1 MSRVLVTGGTG
12 FIGRALCPI
21 LLRHGVRVSVATR
34 SPRVAET
41 IGGVDVRP
49 IPGVGPRVN
58 WSVVLRDVDAIVHL
72 AAKVP
77 AALTDRNQQHARD
90 DERVNIGGTR
100 KLAEDAAAAGVRRI
114 VYVSTAS
121 VHGARTAPDQA
132 FSEADPPA
140 PADPYARSKCEAE
153 QALAEV
159 AEAGGL
165 ERVVL
170 RAPLVYGPKV
180 KGDFLALLQR
190 VGTARAIYVARPA
203 AGHSNRRS
211 LLSVE
216 NLCGAIVCCLATSK
230 AAGRTFLV
238 RDGEDLSMP
247 EIIRTLAQ
255 AMMRDLRIVQVPKPL
270 LRVAPRLTG
279 NSMVL
284 DRLSASFCIDDS
296 AIRQQLG
303 WTPQHSVV
311 EGLAA
316 TAAWYASLSR

>member
-1 MSRVLVTGGTG
+1 VSRVLVTGGTG

-49 IPGVGPRVN
+49 IPGVGPRVD

-77 AALTDRNQQHARD
+77 AALADGNQQHARD

-140 PADPYARSKCEAE
+140 PADLYARSKCEAE

-159 AEAGGL
+159 AGGGDL
-165 ERVVL
+165 ELVVL
-170 RAPLVYGPKV
+170 RPPLVYGPKV
-180 KGDFLALLQR
+180 KGDFLALLHR

-203 AGHSNRRS
+203 AGHPNRRS

-216 NLCGAIVCCLATSK
+216 NLCGAIVSCLATAE

-255 AMMRDLRIVQVPKPL
+255 AMMRDPRIVQVPKPL
-270 LRVAPRLTG
+270 LRVVPRLTG
-279 NSMVL
+279 NSMVF
-284 DRLSASFCIDDS
+284 DRLSASFRIDDS